1 LARQS
6 ERRRRL
12 VRAARWIAGLAVAG
26 LACWLLSR
34 DLDWDGVV
42 AALAGADYRWVGL
55 GVLAIV
61 GTFFTRTWRWQA
73 LLWNGHVP
81 LRPAMTALLVGQV
94 VNHALPMRS
103 GDVARALWIG
113 PEAGTGA
120 SRALGTVAAEKVWDL
135 LALLSCGLILLVWAP
150 LPNWFANSTWG
161 TGWVLLAIVVILWAG
176 LRWQDVLLDWTR
188 RILLHFPAGWGE
200 AVLPRLR
207 RVASGLD
214 SVRQPAVSARAILW
228 TGLTWGLGFA
238 ANLAVLTAF
247 GFSSALAALFL
258 HAVLMAGCAVP
269 TPARLGVFEGICVVS
284 LALFGIP
291 RDEALAAG
299 LVLHLVV
306 IGPPL
311 IAAAILAFWQGASS
325 GSRGLDA
332 AA

>member
-1 LARQS
+1 LATPTD
-6 ERRRRL
+6 RRRRS
-12 VRAARWIAGLAVAG
+12 VRVARWIAGLAVAG

-55 GVLAIV
+55 GALAIV

-113 PEAGTGA
+113 SEAGTGA

-135 LALLSCGLILLVWAP
+135 LALLTCGLILLLWAP
-150 LPNWFANSTWG
+150 LPHWFASSTWG
-161 TGWVLLAIVVILWAG
+161 TAWALLVIVLALWAG
-176 LRWQDVLLDWTR
+176 LRWQEGLFDLAG
-188 RILLHFPAGWGE
+188 RILSRLPAGWDH

-207 RVASGLD
+207 RLADGLD
-214 SVRQPAVSARAILW
+214 SVRRPGISFKAIAW
-228 TGLTWGLGFA
+228 TGLTWGLGIL
-238 ANLAVLTAF
+238 ANLAVLAAF
-247 GFSSALAALFL
+247 GIPSPLASVFL
-258 HAVLMAGCAVP
+258 QAALMAGSAVP

-284 LALFGIP
+284 LALFDVP
-291 RDEALAAG
+291 RDEALAVG
-299 LVLHLVV
+299 LLLHLVV
-306 IGPPL
+306 LGPPL
-311 IAAAILAFWQGASS
+311 IAAAFLAFWHSASS
-325 GSRGLDA
+325 KEVHEPA
-332 AA
+332 